1 MNSNK
6 TYFIA
11 EAGVNHNGDKTM
23 AMKLIEEAA
32 MAGANAI
39 KFQTFNAKKI
49 ISKTLDKANY
59 QKKSS
64 KDISSQYEMLKKL
77 ELPKSFY
84 KDLISNAKKMKI
96 DFISTPF
103 DYESLN
109 FLYSLRVPF
118 FKIPSGEINNLP
130 FLWKI
135 ANLRKNVILS
145 TGMSNLS
152 DIELALAVLNHG
164 FSSRTQPKDLD
175 EVWALWSKLDIN
187 KFRKKVS
194 ILHCLS
200 NYPAKDNEVNLNA
213 IKTLKKAFKIP
224 VGFSDHSLGIHLPIA
239 AIALGAVIIEKH
251 LTLDKNLEGPD
262 HSSSLEPLELKK
274 LVENIRSL
282 ENALGDG
289 IKKTQKN
296 EWEVRGKVRKKIV
309 ASRKIKKGE
318 KFSSKNLKIIRSE
331 TGLYPENYWNLL
343 GTISDKNYSEND
355 SIDK

>member
-1 MNSNK
+1 MNQNK

-11 EAGVNHNGDKTM
+11 EAGVNHNGDKAM
-23 AMKLIEEAA
+23 AIRLIEEAA

-49 ISKTLDKANY
+49 TSKTLEKANY

-84 KDLISNAKKMKI
+84 KDLISNARKMKI

-103 DYESLN
+103 DYESLS
-109 FLYSLRVPF
+109 FLNSLRVPF

-135 ANLRKNVILS
+135 ANLKKNVILS

-164 FSSRTQPKDLD
+164 FISETQPKDLD
-175 EVWALWSKLDIN
+175 EVWALWSKLDIK

-200 NYPAKDNEVNLNA
+200 NYPAKDNEINLNA
-213 IKTLKKAFKIP
+213 IKTLKKAFKIT
-224 VGFSDHSLGIHLPIA
+224 VGFSDHSLGIHLPIG
-239 AIALGAVIIEKH
+239 AIALGAKIIEKH
-251 LTLDKNLEGPD
+251 LTLDKNLDGPD
-262 HSSSLEPLELKK
+262 HSSSLEPKELKR
-274 LVENIRSL
+274 LIENIRSL

-296 EWEVRGKVRKKIV
+296 EWEVRDKVRKKIV

-318 KFSSKNLKIIRSE
+318 KFSSKNLKIIRAE

-343 GTISDKNYSEND
+343 GTISNKNYSEND
-355 SIDK
+355 SID